1 MIGLYSLYMFFK
13 SRSVKI
19 INLFVFLANI
29 ENNVWNTMTFEC
41 NFDILLILLFVE
53 IIFIS
58 DNSNCCYLEDQMQN
72 YILNIKTFEVLQNIN
87 MIWWEKKS
95 GWMQIGL

>member
-1 MIGLYSLYMFFK
+1 
-13 SRSVKI
+13 
-19 INLFVFLANI
+19 
-29 ENNVWNTMTFEC
+29 MTFEC

-53 IIFIS
+53 IIFII

-87 MIWWEKKS
+87 MI
-95 GWMQIGL
+95 